1 MIILE
6 GTNLIHTIEAYQYY
20 LTLLN
25 SNILNEPNMEIQK
38 LKTLTDKRDKTNE
51 LLVACKDK
59 AAQEIIDN
67 DNKS

>member
-6 GTNLIHTIEAYQYY
+6 GANLIHTIEAYQYY

-25 SNILNEPNMEIQK
+25 SNMLNDPNLEAQSLKILTE
-38 LKTLTDKRDKTNE
+38 KRDKTNE
-51 LLVACKDK
+51 LLVACKVK
-59 AAQEIIDN
+59 AAQEIIEN

>member
-6 GTNLIHTIEAYQYY
+6 GANLIHTIEAYQYY

-25 SNILNEPNMEIQK
+25 SNMLNDPNLEAQSLKILTE
-38 LKTLTDKRDKTNE
+38 KRDKTNE
-51 LLVACKDK
+51 LLVACKVK